1 MVRFEAINKASKN
14 GVGLINAN
22 IEKGCSNYLCGSLFL
37 CIINIWG
44 LERFSK
50 GVGLW
55 LWV

>member
-14 GVGLINAN
+14 GVALINAN
-22 IEKGCSNYLCGSLFL
+22 IEKGSGNYLCGSLFL

-44 LERFSK
+44 FERFSK